1 MSVCKQ
7 WKIWVL
13 LKDEYIFWKKKQK
26 KNEILMWHFH
36 KSCDCLNPQNAWK
49 LGVASVTRTS

>member
-1 MSVCKQ
+1 MKNLGAFER
-7 WKIWVL
+7 WVYFL
-13 LKDEYIFWKKKQK
+13 KKKKNK